1 MYINQK
7 VSNHLLPSFL
17 LSILSLALA
26 CLPVFADET
35 LPSFE
40 EVSAIREIQTQ
51 TYEAVGTVKPC
62 SEIRIE
68 SQVNAQVKTVQ
79 VQAGAR
85 VNQGQLLL
93 TLDERQ
99 ALSRLDGA
107 KASLNQA
114 VAARKQA
121 LQAMEAA
128 RAADTEA
135 RLQYNRVKKYYDSQ
149 AATKRELE
157 VAQSAHDQA
166 KAGLKRAGQSLSA
179 ADSGIRQAKELLAQA
194 KVAAGFCRI
203 KAPASGEV
211 IRRLVEPGDLAL
223 PGKPL
228 MILRTESGFR
238 MEAHVREGLIHRIAP
253 GMKLTARIMS
263 LGVSCEA
270 VVEEVIPYADPE
282 TRTFL
287 IKALLPEIQGI
298 YPGMYGKLLIPE
310 ETRQVVMIPKNAVI
324 YTGQLELVRVK
335 TQQGWSLRYIT
346 TGNESQGQVEVLSG
360 LSGKEI
366 LGVPKN
372 HTQGEQ

>member
-1 MYINQK
+1 MSIHQTVNK
-7 VSNHLLPSFL
+7 NLLQSFL
-17 LSILSLALA
+17 LSILLITAV
-26 CLPVFADET
+26 CFPVFADEV

-40 EVSAIREIQTQ
+40 EVRAVREIQIQ
-51 TYEAVGTVKPC
+51 TYGAVGTVKPC

-68 SQVNAQVKTVQ
+68 SQVNAQVKNVQ
-79 VQAGAR
+79 VQAGAQ
-85 VNQGQLLL
+85 VNQAQLLL

-121 LQAMEAA
+121 LQAMAAA

-203 KAPASGEV
+203 KAPARGEV

-238 MEAHVREGLIHRIAP
+238 LEAHVREGLINRIAP
-253 GMKLTARIMS
+253 GMKLATQIMS

-310 ETRQVVMIPKNAVI
+310 ETRQVVMIPKDAVI
-324 YTGQLELVRVK
+324 CTGQLELVRVK
-335 TQQGWSLRYIT
+335 NQQGWSLRYIT

-360 LSGKEI
+360 LSGGEI
-366 LGVPKN
+366 VGIPK
-372 HTQGEQ
+372 HDTAGEK

>member
-1 MYINQK
+1 MTKNLSK
-7 VSNHLLPSFL
+7 LCMLP
-17 LSILSLALA
+17 IMIIIGV
-26 CLPVFADET
+26 CLPVFAGDT
-35 LPSFE
+35 SPSFE
-40 EVSAIREIQTQ
+40 EVRAVRETRTQ

-79 VQAGAR
+79 VQAGAH

-114 VAARKQA
+114 VAAQKQA
-121 LQAMEAA
+121 LQAMAGA

-135 RLQYNRVKKYYDSQ
+135 RLQYNRVKKYYESQ

-157 VAQSAHDQA
+157 VAQSAHAQA
-166 KAGLKRAGQSLSA
+166 KAGLKRAGQSLAS

-203 KAPASGEV
+203 KAPAKGEV
-211 IRRLVEPGDLAL
+211 IRRMVEPGDLAL

-228 MILRTESGFR
+228 IILRTESGFR
-238 MEAHVREGLIHRIAP
+238 MEAHVREGLINRIAP
-253 GMKLTARIMS
+253 GMKLTTRIMS
-263 LGVSCEA
+263 LGVTCES

-310 ETRQVVMIPKNAVI
+310 ETRQVIMIPKDAVI
-324 YTGQLELVRVK
+324 YAGQLELVRVK
-335 TQQGWSLRYIT
+335 NGQGWSLRYIT

-360 LSGKEI
+360 LSGEEI
-366 LGVPKN
+366 LGISKH
-372 HTQGEQ
+372 HTRGEQ